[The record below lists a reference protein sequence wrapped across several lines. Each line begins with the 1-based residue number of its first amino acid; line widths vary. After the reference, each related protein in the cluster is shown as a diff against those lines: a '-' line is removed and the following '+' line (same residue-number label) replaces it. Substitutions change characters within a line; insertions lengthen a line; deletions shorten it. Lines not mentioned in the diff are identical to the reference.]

1 MSLEYLL
8 RACAEGGDEAAWREF
23 VSHFGGLIGAVVL
36 KTARRWGDTSP
47 DTISDLIQETY
58 LKLCANRARMLAEF
72 ESRHPNAFYGY
83 LRVARANVV
92 NGPFP
97 RARHSKKRNSNLE
110 SSITSSLATEIAD
123 PGMGSPEQIE
133 RICSFL
139 AEVETVLNSITQDAE
154 SERDRT
160 IFWLYWRQGMTA
172 QSISELPGMTL
183 TAKGVET
190 AIYRLTRRVRERLA
204 GQRYALD
211 ASAEGQAS

>member
-23 VSHFGGLIGAVVL
+23 VSHLGGLIGAVVL

-47 DTISDLIQETY
+47 NTISDLIQETY

-72 ESRHPNAFYGY
+72 GVSVIPNAFYGY
-83 LRVARANVV
+83 LKVATANVV
-92 NGPFP
+92 NDHY

-110 SSITSSLATEIAD
+110 SWFTDLATEIAD
-123 PGMGSPEQIE
+123 PGMGSPEQI
-133 RICSFL
+133 RRYFALL

-183 TAKGVET
+183 TGQKNKT